1 MRGDKNYHDTRAAII
16 NDSFNVD
23 SLDNATMLRL
33 KLPKYPGI
41 ILNKSK
47 VDSLAKKLFSI
58 LSKYLAYY
66 PKVTDQLKKSEE
78 RAPLPGSAGSKRKHG
93 CDESKPLVKRQ
104 RVGQHKNRVKPIA
117 SVVGIPSIVLFYYD

>member
-1 MRGDKNYHDTRAAII
+1 MRGDKNYDDTRAAII

-47 VDSLAKKLFSI
+47 VDSLAKKLFSS

-66 PKVTDQLKKSEE
+66 PKVTGQLKKSEE
-78 RAPLPGSAGSKRKHG
+78 RALLPGSAGSKKKHALS
-93 CDESKPLVKRQ
+93 E
-104 RVGQHKNRVKPIA
+104 A
-117 SVVGIPSIVLFYYD
+117 SAGRSTQKLG